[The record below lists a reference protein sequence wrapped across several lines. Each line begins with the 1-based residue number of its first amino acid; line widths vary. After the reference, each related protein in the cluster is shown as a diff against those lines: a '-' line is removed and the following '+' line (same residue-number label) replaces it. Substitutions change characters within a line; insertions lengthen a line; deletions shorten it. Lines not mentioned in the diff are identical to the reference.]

1 MEGLKPSFEEIG
13 IETEAPKAHGYGQSG
28 VLTEIGE
35 DPREHRAVR
44 NRTHADSR
52 YRETSAT
59 QAWFYWRPNFIKF
72 NLAVGFEID
81 WTPHKGVSVEDDRR
95 LGRSEEERAS

>member
-1 MEGLKPSFEEIG
+1 MEGLQPSFEEIG

-28 VLTEIGE
+28 VLVQKDE
-35 DPREHRAVR
+35 DPREHRTAR
-44 NRTHADSR
+44 DRTHADSR

-59 QAWFYWRPNFIKF
+59 QAWFYWRPNFIRF

-81 WTPHKGVSVEDDRR
+81 WTPKGTPAEDDQRI
-95 LGRSEEERAS
+95 GRSEEERVP